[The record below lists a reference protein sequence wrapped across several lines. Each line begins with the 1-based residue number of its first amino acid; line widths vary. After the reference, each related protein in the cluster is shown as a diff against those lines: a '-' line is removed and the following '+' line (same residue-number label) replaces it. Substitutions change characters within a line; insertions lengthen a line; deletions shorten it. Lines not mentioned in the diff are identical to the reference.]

1 MSESMLSTKSGVES
15 RRSGPVA
22 GPPQAGGTPKGRDG
36 KSRSTKGRGA
46 PRPAGKS
53 QGTRGGK
60 QGSNVLAHCVLAI
73 GGLAMISPLLYQ
85 IVMSLS
91 TNAEVQST
99 PPTLWPSVVQWH
111 NFADVFTSMN
121 FGSQLWVTVAIT
133 VIRVIGQVLLCSMAG
148 YAFARMQFRFKGLI
162 LAVVLSIIMVPSQLF
177 LIPQYQI
184 IQNLGWLN
192 SIAGIVA
199 PGIFSAFGLFLM
211 RQFFLGLPD
220 ELEDA
225 ARLDGANPFQIFFR
239 VMLPLAANGL
249 WALVIIT
256 VLWSWNDL
264 LWPLVVTSTANA
276 APLSVGLSN
285 LQGEHAN
292 NYPIL
297 MAASLMAMAPI
308 LIMFLLMQ
316 KRVMAGIGRSG
327 LK

>member
-15 RRSGPVA
+15 RRGAAATRPSQAGRNPSGPA
-22 GPPQAGGTPKGRDG
+22 GSDG
-36 KSRSTKGRGA
+36 KIRGTKGSKRHSA
-46 PRPAGKS
+46 K
-53 QGTRGGK
+53 GGK
-60 QGSNVLAHCVLAI
+60 QGSNVLAHCVLSI

-121 FGSQLWVTVAIT
+121 FGSQLGVTVAIT
-133 VIRVIGQVLLCSMAG
+133 VIRVIGQVLLCSLAG

-162 LAVVLSIIMVPSQLF
+162 LAIVLSIIMVPSQLF

-211 RQFFLGLPD
+211 RQFFMGLPD

>member
-1 MSESMLSTKSGVES
+1 M
-15 RRSGPVA
+15 
-22 GPPQAGGTPKGRDG
+22 
-36 KSRSTKGRGA
+36 
-46 PRPAGKS
+46 
-53 QGTRGGK
+53 
-60 QGSNVLAHCVLAI
+60 AHCVLAI

-99 PPTLWPSVVQWH
+99 PPTLWPSIVQWH

-211 RQFFLGLPD
+211 RQFFMGLPD